1 MPVPY
6 RPAGGEPGQF
16 RLSTEPDAT
25 VTFRTDAMMQV
36 RCETTFTHLR
46 PGPLARAGIAGLLL
60 LASCASSDSVKGQAG
75 GGESR
80 GGSAPA
86 AGLPR
91 YTYEIVNTYPHD
103 PEAFTQGL
111 FYDGGFLYESTG
123 LHGRSSLRKVEL
135 TTGKV
140 LRQRDLD
147 REYFGEG
154 MALAGDRIFQLTY
167 RGRVGFRYDRDSFE
181 LLSTFRYETE
191 GWGLTHDGER
201 FIASDGTPVLRFRDS
216 ETFAETG
223 RLEVTGDGRRVGD
236 LNELEFVGGEIYA
249 NIWRTDLVARIDPAT
264 GEVTGWI
271 DLEGLLPADEKAAA
285 DVLNGIAWDEAN
297 GRLFVTGKLWPW
309 LFEIRLKEIAD

>member
-6 RPAGGEPGQF
+6 RPAGGGRGQF
-16 RLSTEPDAT
+16 RLSTEPGAT
-25 VTFRTDAMMQV
+25 VTFRTDAMMQL
-36 RCETTFTHLR
+36 RCETDLHPR
-46 PGPLARAGIAGLLL
+46 PGPLARAGIACLLL
-60 LASCASSDSVKGQAG
+60 LASCASSDSVNGQAG
-75 GGESR
+75 SESG
-80 GGSAPA
+80 GGSAPT
-86 AGLPR
+86 AGISR
-91 YTYEIVNTYPHD
+91 FTYEIVNTYPHD

-140 LRQRDLD
+140 LRRRDLD
-147 REYFGEG
+147 QEFFGEG
-154 MALAGDRIFQLTY
+154 VALAGNRIFQLTY
-167 RGRVGFRYDRDSFE
+167 RERVGFRYDRDSFE

-223 RLEVTGDGRRVGD
+223 RIEVTGDGRRVGD
-236 LNELEFVGGEIYA
+236 LNELEFVGGEIFA
-249 NIWRTDLVARIDPAT
+249 NVWRTDLVARIDPAT

-271 DLEGLLPADEKAAA
+271 DLEGLLPAAEKAAA

-309 LFEIRLKEIAD
+309 LFEIRMKEIAD

>member
-1 MPVPY
+1 
-6 RPAGGEPGQF
+6 
-16 RLSTEPDAT
+16 
-25 VTFRTDAMMQV
+25 MMQL
-36 RCETTFTHLR
+36 RCETVLPHLR
-46 PGPLARAGIAGLLL
+46 HGPLARAGVAGLLL

-80 GGSAPA
+80 GGTPPA
-86 AGLPR
+86 GIPR

-111 FYDGGFLYESTG
+111 FYHGGFLYESTG

-140 LRQRDLD
+140 VLRHDLE
-147 REYFGEG
+147 RKYFGEG
-154 MALAGDRIFQLTY
+154 MALAGNRIFQLTY
-167 RGRVGFRYDRDSFE
+167 RERVGFRYDRDSFE
-181 LLSTFRYETE
+181 LLSTFPYETE

-201 FIASDGTPVLRFRDS
+201 FIASDGTAVLRFRDS
-216 ETFAETG
+216 ETYAETG
-223 RLEVTGDGRRVGD
+223 RLEVTGDGSRIGD

-249 NIWRTDLVARIDPAT
+249 NIWRTDLIARIDPAT
-264 GEVTGWI
+264 GEVTAWI

>member
-1 MPVPY
+1 MT
-6 RPAGGEPGQF
+6 GQD
-16 RLSTEPDAT
+16 TK
-25 VTFRTDAMMQV
+25 
-36 RCETTFTHLR
+36 
-46 PGPLARAGIAGLLL
+46 PLARAGVACLLL
-60 LASCASSDSVKGQAG
+60 LASCASSDSIKGQGTA
-75 GGESR
+75 GESR
-80 GGSAPA
+80 DSVPA
-86 AGLPR
+86 AGIPR

-103 PEAFTQGL
+103 FEAFTQGL

-140 LRQRDLD
+140 LLRHDLG
-147 REYFGEG
+147 RKYFGEG
-154 MALAGDRIFQLTY
+154 MALAGNSIFQLTY
-167 RGRVGFRYDRDSFE
+167 RERVGFRYDRDSFE

-201 FIASDGTPVLRFRDS
+201 FIASDGTPVLRFRDT

-223 RLEVTGDGRRVGD
+223 RLEVTGDRRRIGD

-249 NIWRTDLVARIDPAT
+249 NIWRTDLVARIDPAS

-271 DLEGLLPADEKAAA
+271 DLEGLLPAEDKAAA
-285 DVLNGIAWDEAN
+285 DVLNGIAWDEAG

-309 LFEIRLKEIAD
+309 LFEIRLKEIADR